1 MNITSKIAEEIG
13 GELEKYILANAE
25 IQFYANSAT
34 DEYQW
39 KDSRFEETAGVF
51 DNKSGN
57 SRKEVITIFKKHII
71 NKQNGLHKI
80 STRIK

>member
-1 MNITSKIAEEIG
+1 MNITSKIAEENS
-13 GELEKYILANAE
+13 GELENIFWPTLKYSFMRTVPRMSTNGK
-25 IQFYANSAT
+25 IQ
-34 DEYQW
+34 
-39 KDSRFEETAGVF
+39 DSKKPLVF

>member
-13 GELEKYILANAE
+13 GELEKIYSGNAE

-39 KDSRFEETAGVF
+39 KDSRFEETAGVL
-51 DNKSGN
+51 
-57 SRKEVITIFKKHII
+57 II
-71 NKQNGLHKI
+71 NLEIQEKKLLLF
-80 STRIK
+80 